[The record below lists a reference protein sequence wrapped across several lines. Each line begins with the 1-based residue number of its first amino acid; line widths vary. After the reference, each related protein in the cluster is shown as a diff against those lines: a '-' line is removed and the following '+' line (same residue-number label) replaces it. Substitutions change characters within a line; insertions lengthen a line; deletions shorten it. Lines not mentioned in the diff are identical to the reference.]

1 MRLSRLLGRR
11 RWVLVPLAAVG
22 VAVAATWV
30 AQALVTSRVFAAV
43 VPGAG
48 RAPAPLD
55 DLAPLLVALAAL
67 LVARPLLVLTR
78 QLLAQ
83 RLMTRTKQ
91 DLRAAVTGGFL
102 RRSAADP
109 GTGRT
114 GRDHAVVVDGIE
126 NLDPYL
132 SGYLPQLLV
141 TGVVVAGVG
150 TAMVVVDPVVG
161 LTAVAATAVLPLL
174 PRAWDRVLAARG
186 ADHWDAYQ
194 HLHAEFVD
202 SMQGMT
208 TLVTLNAERSRA
220 RELAAAS
227 ARLLER
233 TLHQL
238 RVSLIESGLS
248 TFALAA
254 VPVVTLGVVV
264 ARRASLDTVAVFA
277 LVLLSVELVRPL
289 RDLAAQWHA
298 GYLGTYSGAQVAAVL
313 EADRVRAAAGRD
325 AVTAVPAADDDA
337 RGGPTTA
344 PGAPAPVVLRGVTAR
359 YPGTESDA
367 LADVDV
373 VLHAGLT
380 AVVGATGSGKSTLA
394 GVLAGLLVP
403 SAGQV
408 LLHGVPAGPDTLL
421 ERVSLVPQDPVLF
434 AGTVAADVALGLP
447 SGVTAAGGPAGPR
460 AEGTRRDV
468 PDVPAALALVG
479 IGTQDP
485 TLGPATPVGERGA
498 LVSGGQRQRVAV
510 ARALVQG
517 REVLVL
523 DEATSALDAA
533 SEAALVDA
541 VVTADPTRPVV
552 AVTHRVDVALR
563 AAHVVVVDAGRVVE
577 QGPPDA
583 LLARDG
589 AFAAL
594 AGVVAV

>member
-1 MRLSRLLGRR
+1 MVHVRLSRLLGAR
-11 RWVLVPLAAVG
+11 RWVLAPLVAVG

-30 AQALVTSRVFAAV
+30 AQALITSRVFAAV
-43 VPGAG
+43 VPGTG
-48 RAPAPLD
+48 RAPAPLA
-55 DLAPLLVALAAL
+55 DLTPLLAALAAL

-83 RLMTRTKQ
+83 HLMTRTKQ

-102 RRSAADP
+102 RRAAADP

-141 TGVVVAGVG
+141 TAVVVTGVG
-150 TAMVVVDPVVG
+150 SAMVVLDPVVG
-161 LTAVAATAVLPLL
+161 LAAVAATAVLPLL
-174 PRAWDRVLAARG
+174 PRAWERVLAARG

-227 ARLLER
+227 ARLLDR

-238 RVSLIESGLS
+238 RVSLVESGLS

-264 ARRASLDTVAVFA
+264 ARRDRLGTVAVFA
-277 LVLLSVELVRPL
+277 LVLLAVELVRPL
-289 RDLAAQWHA
+289 RDLASQWHA
-298 GYLGTYSGAQVAAVL
+298 GYLGTYSGAQVATVL
-313 EADRVRAAAGRD
+313 EADRARAA
-325 AVTAVPAADDDA
+325 
-337 RGGPTTA
+337 TTA
-344 PGAPAPVVLRGVTAR
+344 PADPLPTTPPDASAPVVLRGVTAR
-359 YPGTESDA
+359 YPGAEHDA

-394 GVLAGLLVP
+394 GVLSGLLVP
-403 SAGQV
+403 TAGQV
-408 LLHGVPAGPDTLL
+408 LLRGVPADADTLL
-421 ERVSLVPQDPVLF
+421 GRVSLVPQDPVLF

-447 SGVTAAGGPAGPR
+447 DAVHPAPATRSTRHAA
-460 AEGTRRDV
+460 
-468 PDVPAALALVG
+468 PDVPTAVALVG

-485 TLGPATPVGERGA
+485 TLGLHTPVGERGA

-517 REVLVL
+517 RDVLVL

-541 VVTADPTRPVV
+541 VVDADPTRPVV

-577 QGPPDA
+577 QGPPDV
-583 LLARDG
+583 LLADDG
-589 AFAAL
+589 AFRAL
-594 AGVVAV
+594 AGATATAAAV